1 MKRERK
7 MKRYVIRNKITGK
20 YLKGMG
26 KSAVWATFGLADA
39 DLYQKK
45 LTGLWWKEAEMELVQ
60 VTVCLKN

>member
-1 MKRERK
+1 
-7 MKRYVIRNKITGK
+7 
-20 YLKGMG
+20 MG